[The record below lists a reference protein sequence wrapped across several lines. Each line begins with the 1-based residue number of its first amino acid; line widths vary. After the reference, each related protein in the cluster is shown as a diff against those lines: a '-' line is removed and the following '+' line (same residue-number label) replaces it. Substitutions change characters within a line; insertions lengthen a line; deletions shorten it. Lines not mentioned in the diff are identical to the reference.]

1 MKPASIFCAAGL
13 LLAQASFG
21 QTMFRG
27 DATHSGVYAAAA
39 PRTLPKLKW
48 SFPTGDRVVSSAAWH
63 DGAVFFGSDDGH
75 IYAVDAASGR
85 QRWMFRTGGLE
96 DRLFNA
102 LFPPRNTPRRIG
114 NSNTL
119 FSPKGPPGPHVRT
132 LAPWVPFAAVCPFA
146 AA

>member
-1 MKPASIFCAAGL
+1 VKPASIFCAAGL

-102 LFPPRNTPRRIG
+102 LFPPRNTPR
-114 NSNTL
+114 NTPRRAL
-119 FSPKGPPGPHVRT
+119 GH
-132 LAPWVPFAAVCPFA
+132 APAWLLGAAPA
-146 AA
+146 R